1 MAEKETLFM
10 FYYDVEGKVRV
21 HPLPYGFAKI
31 LNIYTSS
38 AVKDFSDAFKELGL
52 ISSSNVD

>member
-1 MAEKETLFM
+1 MAEKEALFM

-31 LNIYTSS
+31 LNIYPSS
-38 AVKDFSDAFKELGL
+38 AVKDFSDAFKELGFM
-52 ISSSNVD
+52 SENAE